1 MVDSKQEEVAAPHI
15 IIPMAGYGKRFK
27 EQGFQMDKPLI
38 PVGNR
43 HMLDW
48 VLDTIPKAWRRQIV
62 AVTRE
67 EQTGLRDIL
76 WDWQWDGR
84 DSLGPE
90 IKSVVLAGP
99 TQGAACTVLAAA
111 VGLPPD
117 EPVIVMNADQWFRL
131 GERELPFITIGPALE
146 WDKSPSETLYKSVFD
161 MKSLHQYALFFG
173 WDGFILTFPG
183 TGPQWSYA
191 VLNGDNRVVHVIE
204 KKEVSKHATC
214 GVYWWRRAGD
224 LVHSICAMI
233 ASGQRTNNEF
243 YLAPALN
250 FLPLSD
256 KLVRVVPVEEFHGLG
271 TPEQVKEFEAL
282 LATEW
287 KSE

>member
-1 MVDSKQEEVAAPHI
+1 MVDSRQEEVTAPHI
-15 IIPMAGYGKRFK
+15 IIPMAGYGKRFREK
-27 EQGFQMDKPLI
+27 GFLMDKPLI

-48 VLDTIPKAWRRQIV
+48 VLDTIPAVWRDRII
-62 AVTRE
+62 AVTR
-67 EQTGLRDIL
+67 QDQVDLRNCL
-76 WDWQWDGR
+76 WNWMWNGITAAN
-84 DSLGPE
+84 SE
-90 IKSVVLAGP
+90 IPSVIIAGS

-117 EPVIVMNADQWFRL
+117 EPVIVMNADQWMRINPTGIKRWSPGHCDELVDVHLWAMSL
-131 GERELPFITIGPALE
+131 GL
-146 WDKSPSETLYKSVFD
+146 
-161 MKSLHQYALFFG
+161 
-173 WDGFILTFPG
+173 DGLILTFPG
-183 TGPQWSYA
+183 TGPQWSYT

-224 LVHSICAMI
+224 LVHSICAMV

-243 YLAPALN
+243 YLAPTFN

-256 KLVRVVPVEEFHGLG
+256 KYVRIMEVQEFHGLG

-282 LATEW
+282 LATGW
-287 KSE
+287 KP